1 MKEVKTVLELIA
13 LNKVQFTT
21 KITAPTP
28 PRKQRGR
35 QIKSSSRTI
44 TESNDSEPKR
54 QNRRGPRRQDSDDH
68 SDQSPSSSDSL
79 SDLDSEESDSK
90 FLSKLEQT
98 KKPQKLLTKRQ
109 RMALEKE
116 EADSQELER
125 LDQQFF

>member
-21 KITAPTP
+21 KITAP

-54 QNRRGPRRQDSDDH
+54 QNRRGPRRQDSAD

-90 FLSKLEQT
+90 FLSKLEQS